1 MSMSGTPCATP
12 WQTFMTRAFP
22 STTSFCSGCPCT
34 FGPHH
39 DHGGGDVHR
48 SDAQHIRNILERNFD
63 VDDGLFSTAA
73 ICVID
78 RQSGGKEA
86 LELVGLPLKTLFTY
100 SEIDDA

>member
-1 MSMSGTPCATP
+1 M
-12 WQTFMTRAFP
+12 
-22 STTSFCSGCPCT
+22 
-34 FGPHH
+34 
-39 DHGGGDVHR
+39 HR

-86 LELVGLPLKTLFTY
+86 LSEVRLPLIALLTD
-100 SEIDDA
+100 SEINDA